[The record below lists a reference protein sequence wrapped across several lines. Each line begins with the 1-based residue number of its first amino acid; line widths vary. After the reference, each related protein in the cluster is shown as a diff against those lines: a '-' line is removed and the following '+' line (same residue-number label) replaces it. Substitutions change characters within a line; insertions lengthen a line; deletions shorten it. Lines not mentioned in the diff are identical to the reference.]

1 MCLAERNWLKTKG
14 KNTCKNELK
23 GIFTRLR
30 KDFDREVQRTKR
42 QYWVQL
48 LNEMVSSLNTNPRNV
63 WKTICRT
70 GVADNNQ
77 KFLLKFI
84 MRKAP

>member
-14 KNTCKNELK
+14 NNTYKNELK

-48 LNEMVSSLNTNPRNV
+48 QNEMVCSLDTNPRDF
-63 WKTICRT
+63 WKTIGRT
-70 GVADNNQ
+70 GVADNKN
-77 KFLLKFI
+77 KKKSL
-84 MRKAP
+84 

>member
-1 MCLAERNWLKTKG
+1 MCLAERKWLKTNG
-14 KNTCKNELK
+14 NNTFKNELK

-48 LNEMVSSLNTNPRNV
+48 QIEMVSSLDTAPKIFGNHSVALV
-63 WKTICRT
+63 WQIIEIKTS
-70 GVADNNQ
+70 
-77 KFLLKFI
+77 F
-84 MRKAP
+84 